1 MNVKTKQFAQKKS
14 MKINALK
21 TNKMWSEQ
29 ENIGRTARNDTFVN
43 ERKTVKFL
51 ISKNRILHILIKQIW
66 NFCWWHAVDNFGKS
80 HSRGLEVSR
89 RIRCPFKHIL
99 ATFVKHPHIVSG
111 WKNQYPIWPPTMR
124 TPNQSIWMAQEDTSS
139 SHDFLDAFSIERT
152 CQKQSPFKKLPT
164 ELARGSHQHK
174 DKNQLLPKWAFG
186 EFERQYGLAKIIKDF
201 SLLTY
206 LRHKNS
212 NH

>member
-66 NFCWWHAVDNFGKS
+66 NFC
-80 HSRGLEVSR
+80 
-89 RIRCPFKHIL
+89 
-99 ATFVKHPHIVSG
+99 
-111 WKNQYPIWPPTMR
+111 
-124 TPNQSIWMAQEDTSS
+124 
-139 SHDFLDAFSIERT
+139 
-152 CQKQSPFKKLPT
+152 
-164 ELARGSHQHK
+164 
-174 DKNQLLPKWAFG
+174 
-186 EFERQYGLAKIIKDF
+186 
-201 SLLTY
+201 
-206 LRHKNS
+206 
-212 NH
+212 